1 MTILHNRPLYF
12 FLKITLILLNLM
24 EIIYT
29 AWLLNHGI
37 KMTDERVLIESD
49 EKEREELSLN
59 KTILIIS
66 AIMASLLFLVGLLGA
81 ITSNYGCIVSYA
93 IVVGVILMASLVS
106 PSRTRIPNLV
116 VIMVITVTSTVFAFM
131 IRARELRDEENDL
144 RLQLYVKG
152 GSSGDV
158 V

>member
-1 MTILHNRPLYF
+1 MKILQNRPLYI

-24 EIIYT
+24 EMLYT
-29 AWLLNHGI
+29 VWLLNHGMRI
-37 KMTDERVLIESD
+37 IDERYAIEEE

-81 ITSNYGCIVSYA
+81 ITSNYGCIVSYG
-93 IVVGVILMASLVS
+93 IVLGFILVATLLS
-106 PSRTRIPNLV
+106 PSRTRLPNLL
-116 VIMVITVTSTVFAFM
+116 VILITTLASTLFALM
-131 IRARELRDEENDL
+131 IRNTEIREDQSRDL
-144 RLQLYVKG
+144 LYIK
-152 GSSGDV
+152 SGADV

>member
-1 MTILHNRPLYF
+1 MKLLQNRPLYI

-24 EIIYT
+24 EMLYT
-29 AWLLNHGI
+29 ILLLNHGMKI
-37 KMTDERVLIESD
+37 IDERYAIEED

-81 ITSNYGCIVSYA
+81 ATSNYGCIVSYA
-93 IVVGVILMASLVS
+93 IVVGFILVATLLS
-106 PSRTRIPNLV
+106 PSRTRLPNLL
-116 VIMVITVTSTVFAFM
+116 VILIITLTSTLFGLM
-131 IRARELRDEENDL
+131 IRARELRQDESRD
-144 RLQLYVKG
+144 RLYTK
-152 GSSGDV
+152 SAGDV